1 MTIFVWLVSWPIG
14 SFVNIAKSFKQ
25 TCMTLYRYDQKKRK
39 KHWQIRILNVCTS
52 ILKYIYSH
60 FVVYEILIWLDLY
73 VEHWRV
79 NYFQFMTEKVKNVI
93 YIYVCVRQHVPRKK
107 KSLEFVIEVLL
118 LEQVLSP
125 KIGIPYQEYGQDT
138 RGWYFLN
145 NPYIIPM
152 INPLNRLSQKILNI
166 ENNLEITE
174 EWQLW
179 IIIDIIPY
187 IWGTCCLSLS
197 PLSYGLRAWI

>member
-1 MTIFVWLVSWPIG
+1 MKYWFGWICMLNIEELINFNLWL
-14 SFVNIAKSFKQ
+14 
-25 TCMTLYRYDQKKRK
+25 KK
-39 KHWQIRILNVCTS
+39 
-52 ILKYIYSH
+52 LK
-60 FVVYEILIWLDLY
+60 
-73 VEHWRV
+73 
-79 NYFQFMTEKVKNVI
+79 N
-93 YIYVCVRQHVPRKK
+93 RKK

-152 INPLNRLSQKILNI
+152 INPLNRLSQKFLNI

>member
-79 NYFQFMTEKVKNVI
+79 NHFQLMTEKVKNVL
-93 YIYVCVRQHVPRKK
+93 YIYR
-107 KSLEFVIEVLL
+107 S
-118 LEQVLSP
+118 
-125 KIGIPYQEYGQDT
+125 D
-138 RGWYFLN
+138 
-145 NPYIIPM
+145 
-152 INPLNRLSQKILNI
+152 
-166 ENNLEITE
+166 NLESLISKNFKHWKQFRNHWRMTIMNNY
-174 EWQLW
+174 WYYTIYLRNMLSVLKSSKLW
-179 IIIDIIPY
+179 
-187 IWGTCCLSLS
+187 S
-197 PLSYGLRAWI
+197 